1 MAIGMMNFG
10 WENEVLALLWEDGMG
25 GRSKQ
30 RIFNSFK
37 RKKKGNNHR
46 SYSFCGANLNE
57 ARIHATGPA
66 MPSTGRERRATKQ
79 QNRKL
84 RKTHTAFPK
93 YGKKTGE
100 RQKATCRA

>member
-37 RKKKGNNHR
+37 RKKKEIIIVHIR
-46 SYSFCGANLNE
+46 FAVL
-57 ARIHATGPA
+57 T
-66 MPSTGRERRATKQ
+66 
-79 QNRKL
+79 
-84 RKTHTAFPK
+84 
-93 YGKKTGE
+93 
-100 RQKATCRA
+100 